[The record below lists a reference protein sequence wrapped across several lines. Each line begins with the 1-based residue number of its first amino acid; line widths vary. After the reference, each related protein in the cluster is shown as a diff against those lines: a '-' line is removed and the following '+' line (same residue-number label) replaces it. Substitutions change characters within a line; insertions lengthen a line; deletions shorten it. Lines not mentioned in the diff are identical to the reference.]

1 MNYSKCYLFF
11 SGYYMVN
18 AAADVLTKFHI
29 ENRVVRAPVAMR
41 NSCSFAVL
49 VAVQDAETACCIL
62 KRECIRILKKEYV

>member
-18 AAADVLTKFHI
+18 AAADVLTRFHV
-29 ENRVVRAPVAMR
+29 ENRVVRAPVALA

-49 VAVQDAETACCIL
+49 VAARDAEMACFIL
-62 KRECIRILKKEYV
+62 RRENIRILKKEYV